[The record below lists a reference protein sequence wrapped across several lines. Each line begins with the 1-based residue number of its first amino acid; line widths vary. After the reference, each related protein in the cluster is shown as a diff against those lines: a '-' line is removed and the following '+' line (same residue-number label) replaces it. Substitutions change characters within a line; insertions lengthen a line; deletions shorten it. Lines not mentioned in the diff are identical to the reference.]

1 MGYRKPS
8 LKIAAAAAV
17 IIMSFNAA
25 VAPLCLSWVG
35 QTQRDRQ
42 LVEDQLTSLRGLLE
56 LVVDAETGQR
66 GYIITGDDRFLQPY
80 YATMTNLPEGLRTLE
95 ALYATDPEQEQQ
107 AVQGIRALVDEK
119 MANLAETIKL
129 RRDKGYDAAMQV
141 VMQGV
146 GKGLTDRIRESIA
159 TQVKGEMDEVV
170 QLDQQ
175 LVQKALLAVAF
186 SLSGTLLTLVLLT
199 WLFLRMR
206 EAIRQ
211 TENSALE
218 ASQESSRVE
227 AGMVLLRKRNREI
240 SLLGEM
246 SQLLQTEMTLA
257 EGLKVTAEYCNH
269 LLAGTAGSVYLYSQ
283 AADLFELAGE
293 WGDGQP
299 ASPTIIPH
307 ECWGLRRGNAHHGV
321 LGQPLICCEHYSPLD
336 PASERNQSNLC
347 LPLIAYGEVMGM
359 FYIRKLAEAG
369 SQEAFSETQME
380 IAKSISEQVALALS
394 NVKLRNALHDK
405 SIRDPLTGLFNR
417 RYMEETLNREMA
429 RAQRMESPLSVVM
442 LDLDHF
448 KQINDMHGHA
458 VGDAVL
464 RSVANLLKQSL
475 RTSDVACRYG
485 GEELMLILPN
495 CTSEH
500 AVQKAQQLCDSV
512 RALIITEAGK
522 AISVTASFGV
532 ASTGIGHFDAAE
544 LVGMADKALYQ
555 AKETGRDR
563 VVLQAC
569 RPEATASPVHPQ
581 VP

>member
-95 ALYATDPEQEQQ
+95 ALYATDPAQEQQ

-159 TQVKGEMDEVV
+159 TQVKGEMDEVL

-186 SLSGTLLTLVLLT
+186 SLSSTLLTLVLLA

-269 LLAGTAGSVYLYSQ
+269 LLAGTAGSVYLYGH

-321 LGQPLICCEHYSPLD
+321 LGQPLISCEHYSPLD

-369 SQEAFSETQME
+369 SQEAFSETEME

-475 RTSDVACRYG
+475 RASDVACRYG

-569 RPEATASPVHPQ
+569 RPEAAASPVHSQ